1 MSSKKPIK
9 EGDVQSWAEGQSIK
23 NVHPNAEIHLDH
35 IPSKQA
41 IKEAYTIINLSILRK
56 KNVK

>member
-1 MSSKKPIK
+1 MAVQEGAVHSYK
-9 EGDVQSWAEGQSIK
+9 EGTKLQDPFDGLQ
-23 NVHPNAEIHLDH
+23 LDH